1 MNNGADAIYCPQSL
15 RFIKAISQE
24 GIPVVGH
31 TGFIPYKST
40 HYGGFKSFGKTA
52 KEANKI
58 YEETDKEKFNNISH
72 FRSVIIRDNKV
83 VCYSPSKS
91 VNYELFKENYE
102 NIENIYIEDFID
114 GTMINVFWDV
124 VNETW
129 EIATRSTVGGNI
141 IFF

>member
-1 MNNGADAIYCPQSL
+1 MITNTYTLDLNNVNIDNND
-15 RFIKAISQE
+15 FNIKKYTFNDTE
-24 GIPVVGH
+24 
-31 TGFIPYKST
+31 YKIIK
-40 HYGGFKSFGKTA
+40 YNKEKLKT
-52 KEANKI
+52 

-72 FRSVIIRDNKV
+72 FRSIIVRDNKV

-91 VNYELFKENYE
+91 VNYESFKTNNE

-141 IFF
+141 IFFNDIG